1 MSDLKLRHA
10 LLALATAAALAGCG
24 SSDNDD
30 GAQGPP
36 ASNSD
41 VPQAALASTD
51 GLIAYVKE
59 LIATMTNETSEPVRL
74 GDATLPVSETAEA
87 SN

>member
-10 LLALATAAALAGCG
+10 LLALATATALVGCG
-24 SSDNDD
+24 SSSNDD
-30 GAQGPP
+30 EGS

-41 VPQAALASTD
+41 FPSSALQSVD
-51 GLIAYVKE
+51 GLIAYAKQ
-59 LIATMTNETSEPVRL
+59 LIASSTNETSEPVRL